1 MKADIRRYIR
11 SRKAEF
17 TPEELKE
24 QSTAI
29 IDRLMADSRFAEA
42 RTVLLYHSLPD
53 EVYTHKLISEAV
65 KTKTVLL
72 PTVVGDELELH
83 VYTPSTSTHTGVYDI
98 CESDGPLFTDYEN
111 IDLAVIPGMAF
122 DHKGNRIGRGKGYYD
137 RLLTKLHCPLIGIC
151 FPFQYLEKIPV
162 EEHDR
167 KVDAVI
173 APLPPKGEK
182 PSGRHVNC

>member
-111 IDLAVIPGMAF
+111 IDFAVIPGMAF
-122 DHKGNRIGRGKGYYD
+122 DHKGNRLGRGKGYYD

>member
-24 QSTAI
+24 QSAAI
-29 IDRLMADSRFAEA
+29 IRRLVADSRFAEA

-53 EVYTHKLISEAV
+53 EVCTHELIAEAA

-83 VYTPSTSTHTGVYDI
+83 VYTPSTTTHTGAFDI
-98 CESDGPLFTDYEN
+98 CESDGPLFTDYAN

-122 DHKGNRIGRGKGYYD
+122 DQKGNRLGRGKGYYD
-137 RLLTKLHCPLIGIC
+137 RLLAKLDCPLIGIC

-167 KVDAVI
+167 RVEEV
-173 APLPPKGEK
+173 
-182 PSGRHVNC
+182 VNY